1 MWDLEGNASNNA
13 LSLGI
18 HLPYQNINIPPNKI
32 TGILWFS
39 SELKVIL
46 ESGIRGVTVSQ
57 HARDSRSP
65 TLPHRLLYILKQ
77 TQEYSR
83 SHEREELRSS
93 FREAC
98 QCSVARGCML
108 ASPVVC
114 LCSLSLSSALNRGEA
129 GRRWGAG
136 KVWVWEAV
144 PRGRRRACV

>member
-18 HLPYQNINIPPNKI
+18 HLPYQTINIPPNKI

-46 ESGIRGVTVSQ
+46 DSGIRGVTVSQ

-65 TLPHRLLYILKQ
+65 TLPHRLLHILKQ
-77 TQEYSR
+77 TKEYSR

-98 QCSVARGCML
+98 QRSVARGCML
-108 ASPVVC
+108 TSPVVC

-136 KVWVWEAV
+136 KV
-144 PRGRRRACV
+144 